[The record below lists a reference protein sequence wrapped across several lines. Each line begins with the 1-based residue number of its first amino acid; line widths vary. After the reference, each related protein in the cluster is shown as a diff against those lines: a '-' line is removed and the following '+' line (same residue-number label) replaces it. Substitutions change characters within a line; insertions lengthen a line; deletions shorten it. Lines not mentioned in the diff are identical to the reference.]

1 MRLAYFDCFAG
12 ASGDMLLGALLD
24 AGLDHAALQGRLA
37 RLKLPGWRLDIQPV
51 TKNGLAATAVTV
63 TVEGESPERTLSD
76 ITAIIHSS
84 ELFDAEKTL
93 STRVFERLADAE
105 ARVHGSTPA
114 EVHFHE
120 VGAVDAI
127 VDIVGVVCGLALLGI
142 EAVYVSPL
150 PLGRGFTHSAHGLLP
165 LPAPAVVELLHG
177 IPVTGAEAAGETV
190 TPTGAAILVT
200 IAKSF
205 GGIPPM
211 HLDRVG
217 YGAGRRE
224 AEYPNVLRVILGES
238 EGAANHESLLLLE
251 TNIDD
256 MSPQLYEHI
265 FARLF
270 AAGALDVWLSGV
282 LMKKNR
288 PGDVLAVLCRLQD
301 EAVLSEIIFSET
313 TTLGLRRQLVERR
326 SLLRQMREVNT
337 RYGTARV
344 KVALAGERVLRL
356 IPEYE
361 DCRRLAEANGV
372 PLREVLMEVERMARD
387 DEYRSISP

>member
-24 AGLDHAALQGRLA
+24 AGLDHAALLERLA
-37 RLKLPGWRLDIQPV
+37 KLKLPGWRLDIQPV
-51 TKNGLAATAVTV
+51 LKNGLAATAATV

-76 ITAIIHSS
+76 ITAILHSS
-84 ELFDAEKTL
+84 ELSGAEKML
-93 STRVFERLADAE
+93 STRVFERLAAAE
-105 ARVHGSTPA
+105 AKVHGCAPA

-127 VDIVGVVCGLALLGI
+127 VDIVGVACGLALLGI
-142 EAVYVSPL
+142 EAVHVSPL

-177 IPVTGAEAAGETV
+177 VPVTGAVAAGETV
-190 TPTGAAILVT
+190 TPTGAALLVT

-211 HLDRVG
+211 QLDRVG

-238 EGAANHESLLLLE
+238 EATVNYESLLLLE

-270 AAGALDVWLSGV
+270 AVGALDVWLSEAF
-282 LMKKNR
+282 MKKNR
-288 PGDVLAVLCRLQD
+288 PGHVLAVLCRLPD
-301 EAVLSEIIFSET
+301 EALVSEIIFNET
-313 TTLGLRRQLVERR
+313 TTLGLRRQVVERR
-326 SLLRQMREVNT
+326 SLARQMREVRT

-344 KVALAGERVLRL
+344 KAALAGEKVLRL
-356 IPEYE
+356 VPEYE

-372 PLREVLMEVERMARD
+372 PLREVLMEVERIAHD
-387 DEYRSISP
+387 DESRSTSP

>member
-24 AGLDHAALQGRLA
+24 AGLDHAALLERLA
-37 RLKLPGWRLDIQPV
+37 RLQLPGWRLDIQPV
-51 TKNGLAATAVTV
+51 TKNGLSATAATVIVDGA
-63 TVEGESPERTLSD
+63 SPERTLSD
-76 ITAIIHSS
+76 ITAIIQSS
-84 ELFDAEKTL
+84 ELSAAEKAL
-93 STRVFERLADAE
+93 STRVFQRLADAE
-105 ARVHGSTPA
+105 AKVHGCAPT

-127 VDIVGVVCGLALLGI
+127 VDIVGVACGLNLLGI
-142 EAVYVSPL
+142 EAVHVSPL
-150 PLGRGFTHSAHGLLP
+150 PLGRGFTRSAHGLLP
-165 LPAPAVVELLHG
+165 LPAPAVIELLHG
-177 IPVTGAEAAGETV
+177 VPVTGTVATGETV
-190 TPTGAAILVT
+190 TPTGAALLVT
-200 IAKSF
+200 IADSF

-211 HLDRVG
+211 QLDRVG

-238 EGAANHESLLLLE
+238 EAAVNHESLLLLE

-256 MSPQLYEHI
+256 MSPQLYEHVL
-265 FARLF
+265 ARLT
-270 AAGALDVWLSGV
+270 AAGALDAWLSAV

-288 PGDVLAVLCRLQD
+288 PGNVLAVLCRLQH
-301 EAVLSEIIFSET
+301 EALVSEIIFSET

-344 KVALAGERVLRL
+344 KAALAGDKVLRL
-356 IPEYE
+356 MPEYE
-361 DCRRLAEANGV
+361 DCRRLAEASGV
-372 PLREVLMEVERMARD
+372 PLREVLMEVERIARD
-387 DEYRSISP
+387 NEYHSTFA